1 METDSMEKWGQEN
14 IAPINMDTRAMDRF
28 TQESLLGPGQSAWER
43 MARGQQAA
51 QRSSAME
58 SGRRSIA
65 GNNAMALSQLASRG
79 GVNSGAKER
88 LAMGNNQNMLNMSQ
102 DTLKQE
108 NLNNLQIG
116 MQSEQ
121 QRNQNL
127 VSANDMAGKS
137 FGMNLEK
144 QKLLGEGRKIDI
156 AGRASNIEGENLFNF
171 NKWTEDNKINENNK
185 LADATMRDQN
195 KSWWNKTFG

>member
-1 METDSMEKWGQEN
+1 MEKWGQEN